1 MRYGLSLPY
10 KFDILGG
17 SEWQTSNEKGVS
29 MTDFETGT
37 EVVLGRREGRVAVLT
52 FNRPEARNALHPET
66 YEAFERL
73 LPEIAEDSEV
83 GALMLTGAGGAFC
96 AGGDVKG
103 MNARN
108 SGAAPSPA
116 DLESNIDDLRTRQR
130 IVSAALQSFPKV
142 TVTAIDGAAAGAGLS
157 IALACD
163 LRVASPR
170 AVFTTA
176 FAKVGFSGDF
186 GGSWFLTQLVGSAK
200 ARELYLTA
208 DRFGADKALSL
219 HVVNEVFGD
228 EDFESAALEY
238 VSRFANGPLVAQRYI
253 KENLNRAVGADLL
266 TCLDAEAV
274 AMSRCRS
281 TEDHKEAVAAFVEK
295 RNPSFTGR

>member
-108 SGAAPSPA
+108 SGAAA
-116 DLESNIDDLRTRQR
+116 DCVCCAAELSEGNGCCDRWSGSGCRIID
-130 IVSAALQSFPKV
+130 
-142 TVTAIDGAAAGAGLS
+142 
-157 IALACD
+157 C
-163 LRVASPR
+163 
-170 AVFTTA
+170 
-176 FAKVGFSGDF
+176 
-186 GGSWFLTQLVGSAK
+186 
-200 ARELYLTA
+200 
-208 DRFGADKALSL
+208 LSL
-219 HVVNEVFGD
+219 
-228 EDFESAALEY
+228 
-238 VSRFANGPLVAQRYI
+238 
-253 KENLNRAVGADLL
+253 
-266 TCLDAEAV
+266 
-274 AMSRCRS
+274 
-281 TEDHKEAVAAFVEK
+281 
-295 RNPSFTGR
+295 